1 MDLSGLTVTLPMTW
15 KVGSIG
21 CSELGWHASGPS
33 KADALAAATPE
44 ERWRMNKNPLFII
57 FDDFFSRPSLLLAGF
72 PFWLVYCGINDEER
86 PYCRPPAMLR
96 RPMCVLVL
104 LASMAACSAGGRKGG
119 SEEEETDYYKI
130 LEVGKKATKQEVKKA
145 YRAKAMQ

>member
-1 MDLSGLTVTLPMTW
+1 
-15 KVGSIG
+15 
-21 CSELGWHASGPS
+21 
-33 KADALAAATPE
+33 
-44 ERWRMNKNPLFII
+44 
-57 FDDFFSRPSLLLAGF
+57 
-72 PFWLVYCGINDEER
+72 
-86 PYCRPPAMLR
+86 MLR

>member
-1 MDLSGLTVTLPMTW
+1 MIFFRD
-15 KVGSIG
+15 
-21 CSELGWHASGPS
+21 PS
-33 KADALAAATPE
+33 L
-44 ERWRMNKNPLFII
+44 II
-57 FDDFFSRPSLLLAGF
+57 FTCGF
-72 PFWLVYCGINDEER
+72 PFLASLLWDHDEER

-104 LASMAACSAGGRKGG
+104 LASMAACSAGGRKRG